1 MPDIKMYRC
10 VCRNEVVVMEEKP
23 QEKKNSI
30 SIKEA
35 FLNWIGLFLV
45 IISSLAVF
53 LIITNIQPILDQVG
67 YFVGI
72 LKPVVYGC
80 VIAYLLN
87 PLVKFYQRWMTKP
100 FRKNK
105 KILSGK
111 VEGLVNGLAITLGL
125 VSGILIIVVLCWM
138 VLPQLF
144 SSMISMIENVPSQA
158 NYYYELLTKW
168 VEESPYMAEQIQKG
182 LLGVTDFLDKK
193 MNTELFPWLR
203 TELLPNINTYAVQL
217 ASGVMGVV
225 NVLYNVFIGII
236 VAIYLLASKRRFSAQ
251 AKKLSYGLFRK
262 EYADVLI
269 HYVQIS
275 NETFSGFISGKI
287 VDSTIIGILCFLAMS
302 IMDLPYA
309 LLVSVVVGVTN
320 VIPVFGPYIGAIPSV
335 ILILLIQPMQ
345 ALYFLILIVILQ
357 QLDGNI
363 IGPAILGES
372 TGLSAFWVL
381 FSILFFGG
389 LWGIVGMLIGVPLFA
404 VIYRIITDIV
414 NVKLRKKSLST
425 VTDHYLDLKQIQQTE
440 QGITEYIKYSPQELS
455 GKRKSEWKENRFIR
469 WIEHK
474 GRRSNVPDGIDE
486 EGKTEVQK
494 EKADQTTSES

>member
-1 MPDIKMYRC
+1 MK
-10 VCRNEVVVMEEKP
+10 EKL
-23 QEKKNSI
+23 QDKKNTI
-30 SIKEA
+30 SMKEA

-53 LIITNIQPILDQVG
+53 LIVTNIQPILDQMRH
-67 YFVGI
+67 FIGI
-72 LKPVVYGC
+72 IKPVVYGC
-80 VIAYLLN
+80 IIAYLLN
-87 PLVKFYQRWMTKP
+87 PLVKFYQRWLTKP
-100 FRKNK
+100 FRKNGK
-105 KILSGK
+105 VLSGK
-111 VEGLVNGLAITLGL
+111 AEGLFNGLAITLGL

-168 VEESPYMAEQIQKG
+168 VEDSPYMAEQIQKG

-193 MNTELFPWLR
+193 MNTEFFPWLR
-203 TELLPNINTYAVQL
+203 TELLPNVNTYAMQL
-217 ASGVMGVV
+217 ANGVLGVV
-225 NVLYNVFIGII
+225 NALYNVFIGII

-251 AKKLSYGLFRK
+251 AKKLSYGLLRK
-262 EYADVLI
+262 EYADILI
-269 HYVQIS
+269 RYVQIS

-302 IMDLPYA
+302 VMDLPYA

-320 VIPVFGPYIGAIPSV
+320 VIPVFGPYIGAVPSV

-381 FSILFFGG
+381 FSILLFGG
-389 LWGIVGMLIGVPLFA
+389 LWGLVGMLIGVPLFA
-404 VIYRIITDIV
+404 VIYRIVTDIV
-414 NVKLRKKSLST
+414 NAKLQKKSLST
-425 VTDHYLDLKQIQQTE
+425 VTDHYLDLKQIRQTE
-440 QGITEYIKYSPQELS
+440 QGTTEYIKYSQQELS
-455 GKRKSEWKENRFIR
+455 GKRKGEWKENYFIR
-469 WIEHK
+469 WINRKK
-474 GRRSNVPDGIDE
+474 GESHVSE
-486 EGKTEVQK
+486 KTKTEK
-494 EKADQTTSES
+494 TEEKKAGIQEEKTDRPTSES